1 MTAVMPETM
10 AQLVRERGL
19 PVTEKDLVTALD
31 EALLAR
37 ATSPG
42 AASLT
47 VAAQTF
53 LDDHGGLPH
62 LTESGP
68 DVVGAAVADTAG
80 QFLALAATSLTGDQ
94 VAARLGIDASTVRG
108 RISRGELH
116 TLRVG
121 RRNRLPAWQFT
132 PTGALPYLGTLLPT
146 VPADLHP
153 LEVEAFF
160 TVPSPDLTIGD
171 SNQRLS
177 PAQWLTA
184 GGDPARVADLITGL
198 TLTP

>member
-19 PVTEKDLVTALD
+19 LVTEKDLVAALD

-37 ATSPG
+37 TTPPG
-42 AASLT
+42 AAALT
-47 VAAQTF
+47 DTAQTF
-53 LDDHGGLPH
+53 LDHHGGLPH
-62 LTESGP
+62 PTSTGP
-68 DVVGAAVADTAG
+68 DAVGAAVADTAA

-94 VAARLGIDASTVRG
+94 AAARLGIDASTVRG

-116 TLRVG
+116 TIRVG
-121 RRNRLPAWQFT
+121 RRNRLPVWQFT
-132 PTGALPYLGTLLPT
+132 PTGVLPHLGALLPT
-146 VPADLHP
+146 LPTDLHP

-160 TVPSPDLTIGD
+160 TLSSPDLTIGD
-171 SNQRLS
+171 DAQALS
-177 PAQWLTA
+177 PSQWLVA

-198 TLTP
+198 ALTP